1 MSELHISIITT
12 KCFMMGQLNE
22 LFEIEKQTDNRR
34 VKNEYIEGS
43 T

>member
-1 MSELHISIITT
+1 
-12 KCFMMGQLNE
+12 MMGQLNE

>member
-1 MSELHISIITT
+1 
-12 KCFMMGQLNE
+12 MMGQLNE

-34 VKNEYIEGS
+34 VKNDNTEGI